1 MLVGSVVDDVALI
14 DIAGAGELL
23 AARTNVDVTFLVKD
37 EVGSAEGAIVA
48 RRLVP
53 HRHMGRD
60 LAVSTS
66 HLSSLAT
73 P

>member
-14 DIAGAGELL
+14 DIAGAGELF
-23 AARTNVDVTFLVKD
+23 ATRTNVDVAFLIED

-48 RRLVP
+48 NRLIP
-53 HRHMGRD
+53 HRNMWRD
-60 LAVSTS
+60 LAIPTA
-66 HLSSLAT
+66 LSSLTA